1 MNMSGG
7 RMLTL
12 AIDTGDGSEFRYDLA
27 KEAVSI
33 GASSNNDV
41 VLRSPGVA
49 PVHLVIRRSGESLT
63 FFGQPRQIVLLNGEK
78 RSRGVLN
85 DGDRLRIGTA
95 TVVVVEMADDLPESG
110 DERDFSDT
118 DATTLGESA
127 SDVSSE
133 EGVARAEVVL
143 YNEPTRLAEARRQL
157 LEVFRTGL
165 HSDLVASLEAYL
177 GSVFAGRRSLLA
189 WLDQQGVLQPIV
201 SKWTGVVPP
210 LPGRTYAELERGDR
224 VAILRCGSQEVLI
237 YPVTAGG
244 AESRVYLLTETD
256 DARRDE
262 DRTLLAEIAAMVT
275 VHWDRVQG
283 SSALLGE
290 WEADTRSTLESRLPG
305 TSQAVRELR
314 EGVLAASRTSDP
326 VLISG
331 RAGSGRCYLA
341 SLIASF
347 RPTGKPWIRIL
358 QTRGGDESSLRNELF
373 GSGAMIGARE
383 LAARAGG
390 GVVVVRAIERLS
402 IELQS
407 ELASVMAEDVGLG
420 YGSKVRWIFTCAEN
434 CERLVVDGV
443 IDHDLFS
450 RIGGNVIR
458 VPSLEERREDL
469 PLMIVRLLEA
479 VGAEQGKDI
488 RGISLETL
496 DSLLG
501 CSYEGQIAELLTELR
516 RLVSATP
523 EGELVRGSLRRAT
536 TLRSEDAGGESED
549 IDATAVLGED
559 DLKVV
564 IPAVEKL
571 LIDRVLRRSLGNQSK
586 AARELNLSR
595 GALIAKIKEYGIP
608 DYRSLRRSRR

>member
-1 MNMSGG
+1 
-7 RMLTL
+7 MLTL
-12 AIDTGDGSEFRYDLA
+12 AIDSGDGSEYRYDLA

-33 GASSNNDV
+33 GASSSNDV

-49 PVHLVIRRSGESLT
+49 PVHVVIRRSGESLT

-85 DGDRLRIGTA
+85 EGDRLRIGTA
-95 TVVVVEMADDLPESG
+95 TVVILEMQEDLPESFG
-110 DERDFSDT
+110 AVEMPEAIPT
-118 DATTLGESA
+118 VVGEGGSE
-127 SDVSSE
+127 VSTE
-133 EGVARAEVVL
+133 ESGARAEVVL
-143 YNEPTRLAEARRQL
+143 YNEPARLAEARRQML
-157 LEVFRTGL
+157 DVFRTGV
-165 HSDLVASLEAYL
+165 HTDLLASLESLL
-177 GSVFAGRRSLLA
+177 GTVFVGRRSLLA
-189 WLDQQGVLQPIV
+189 WLDQEGVLQPII
-201 SKWTGVVPP
+201 SNWAGVVPP
-210 LPGRTYAELERGDR
+210 LPGRTFAELERGNR
-224 VAILRCGSQEVLI
+224 IAILRYGSQQVLI

-244 AESRVYLLTETD
+244 SESRVYLLAETD
-256 DARRDE
+256 EEHRDD

-275 VHWDRVQG
+275 VHWDRVEG
-283 SSALLGE
+283 SSSLLGE
-290 WEADTRSTLESRLPG
+290 WEADARSTLESRLPG

-314 EGVLAASRTSDP
+314 ERVLVASRSFDP

-341 SLIASF
+341 SLIASL
-347 RPTGKPWIRIL
+347 RPTGKPWIRVL
-358 QTRGGDESSLRNELF
+358 QTRSGDESSLRDELF
-373 GSGAMIGARE
+373 GSGTTVGARE

-407 ELASVMAEDVGLG
+407 ELAAVMAEDVGLG
-420 YGSKVRWIFTCAEN
+420 FGSKVRWVFTSAEG
-434 CERLVVDGV
+434 CERLVVDGI
-443 IDHDLFS
+443 IDHDLFGRVGS
-450 RIGGNVIR
+450 NVIH
-458 VPSLEERREDL
+458 VPSLGERREDL
-469 PLMIVRLLEA
+469 PLMIVRLLET

-501 CSYEGQIAELLTELR
+501 CSYEGQVAELLTELR

-523 EGELVRGSLRRAT
+523 EGELVRGSLRRSMIT
-536 TLRSEDAGGESED
+536 RGEDPGGEGED
-549 IDATAVLGED
+549 IDADVVLGED

>member
-1 MNMSGG
+1 
-7 RMLTL
+7 MLTL

-49 PVHLVIRRSGESLT
+49 PVHVVIRRSGENLT

-85 DGDRLRIGTA
+85 EGDRLRIGTA
-95 TVVVVEMADDLPESG
+95 TVVVLEMAEDLPESVEAG
-110 DERDFSDT
+110 DLRDAVSEVGSEGT
-118 DATTLGESA
+118 PEA
-127 SDVSSE
+127 SSE
-133 EGVARAEVVL
+133 EGAARAEVVL
-143 YNEPTRLAEARRQL
+143 YNEPTRLAEARHQL
-157 LEVFRTGL
+157 LDVFRTGV
-165 HSDLVASLEAYL
+165 HTDLVASFEAFL
-177 GSVFAGRRSLLA
+177 AAVFVGRRSLLA
-189 WLDQQGVLQPIV
+189 WLDQQGVLQPVI
-201 SKWTGVVPP
+201 SNWTGAVPP
-210 LPGRTYAELERGDR
+210 LPGRTYAELERGNR
-224 VAILRCGSQEVLI
+224 VAILRCGGQEVLI
-237 YPVTAGG
+237 YPVAVGG
-244 AESRVYLLTETD
+244 SESRVYLLAETD
-256 DARRDE
+256 EEHRDE

-275 VHWDRVQG
+275 VHWDRVEG

-290 WEADTRSTLESRLPG
+290 WEANARSTLESRLPG
-305 TSQAVRELR
+305 TSQTVRELR
-314 EGVLAASRTSDP
+314 EGVLAASRSSEP

-331 RAGSGRCYLA
+331 RAGSGRCFLA
-341 SLIASF
+341 SLIASL
-347 RPTGKPWIRIL
+347 RPTGKPWIKIL
-358 QTRGGDESSLRNELF
+358 QARGGDESSLRNELF

-402 IELQS
+402 VELQN

-420 YGSKVRWIFTCAEN
+420 FGSKVRWIFTCAED
-434 CERLVVDGV
+434 CERLVVEGV
-443 IDHDLFS
+443 IDHDLFAQV
-450 RIGGNVIR
+450 GNHVVR
-458 VPSLEERREDL
+458 VPSLSERREDL

-479 VGAEQGKDI
+479 VGAEQGKAI
-488 RGISLETL
+488 AGISLETL

-523 EGELVRGSLRRAT
+523 EGELVRGSLRRST
-536 TLRSEDAGGESED
+536 ITRSEAADSEGED
-549 IDATAVLGED
+549 VDATAVLGED